1 MGDHRAKSS
10 QIPTLCLNLFIW
22 NLRCAVL
29 SFSIWVSLHLHACP
43 PPQHISSRRHKDR
56 AAGKPAKPKFSPY
69 TPSQRHHGLQSVS
82 ALFCLPPLALSFVR
96 LLIFLS
102 VFPGFRFIWPYRR
115 PRTWPNLWRHAS
127 YLSSPWLQPWVRC
140 PPSPSILPPAQAM
153 PSSRDGPS
161 RRRSCTRL
169 LDLLLRHP
177 PRFCFLPTDQLHNKV
192 EIRGRRAVN
201 CCGPDRHRGTSEE
214 RQWADVYLSQ
224 E

>member
-1 MGDHRAKSS
+1 MGDRRAKSS

-82 ALFCLPPLALSFVR
+82 ALFCLPPLALSFAR

-102 VFPGFRFIWPYRR
+102 ECFSRFQIHLTLQKTQNLTKPLASCLIPQFSVAAAMGSLPSFPLHPASSSSHALFQGR
-115 PRTWPNLWRHAS
+115 PLTQALLHPA
-127 YLSSPWLQPWVRC
+127 PGPIA
-140 PPSPSILPPAQAM
+140 PSPSQVLFSPYWPA
-153 PSSRDGPS
+153 P
-161 RRRSCTRL
+161 
-169 LDLLLRHP
+169 
-177 PRFCFLPTDQLHNKV
+177 
-192 EIRGRRAVN
+192 
-201 CCGPDRHRGTSEE
+201 
-214 RQWADVYLSQ
+214 
-224 E
+224 